1 MAFREYHTAW
11 LQSLVQL
18 HLVIAVIHVLMAMAE
33 LFASLAIRTLLLTV
47 EVTVLLQAMPKE
59 VWYGLW
65 LFS

>member
-1 MAFREYHTAW
+1 MAFREYHIVW
-11 LQSLVQL
+11 HHSLDLL
-18 HLVIAVIHVLMAMAE
+18 HLAIAVILVLMAMAE
-33 LFASLAIRTLLLTV
+33 LFAFLAIRTLLLTV